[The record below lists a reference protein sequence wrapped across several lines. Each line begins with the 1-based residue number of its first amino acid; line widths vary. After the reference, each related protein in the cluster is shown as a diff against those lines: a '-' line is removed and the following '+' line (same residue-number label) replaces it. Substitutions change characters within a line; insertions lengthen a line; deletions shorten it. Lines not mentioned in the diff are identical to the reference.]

1 MRLVRTLQRI
11 GFVEVPGV
19 ITRGRTLN
27 AQSEVKP
34 VAVIDVGSNSV
45 RLVVFDA
52 ARRVSVPVFNE
63 KVLCGLGRGID
74 STGRLDLEGVELALD
89 ALQRFAVLT
98 HSMGVEDLTVIATAA
113 VREAEDGGE
122 FVQAVERRCGLKIKA
137 IPGEE
142 EARLSALGVLSAI
155 PEADGL
161 VGDLG
166 GGSFEVIRVQDGG
179 IHAHRTL
186 PIGPIRLANRD
197 EIDYATVL
205 KTIDDNL
212 AKIDWLGSARGKTFY
227 AVGGAWRALARI
239 HMNKTDYPLLV
250 AHHYEI
256 PGKQALTFAKT
267 MSNNDRGALDKFFR
281 GVSKK
286 RVGTIP
292 FAALLLRR
300 LIEQS
305 GISKVVISAYGL
317 REGCLFDRLPQYLK
331 TQDPLIDASRN
342 LAWMTGRATVDGEA
356 LFHWMTPAFPDESA
370 REQRLRRAACLLAD
384 LEWSEHP
391 DYRVEHALL
400 RILRYPMTGVDHP
413 GRAYMAL
420 AVASRH
426 AQVRE
431 RLYNKF
437 LKPIL
442 DKDEAKRARA
452 TGLAMRLGYTL
463 SGGVIAL
470 LEQSNI
476 RREGDTL
483 IFEMPESA
491 GVLVG
496 DTVQRRFRSLAKL
509 LRCEPRFLFVKPQ
522 REAAG
527 YVR

>member
-1 MRLVRTLQRI
+1 M
-11 GFVEVPGV
+11 PGV

-27 AQSEVKP
+27 AQAEVKP

-74 STGRLDLEGVELALD
+74 STGRLNPEGVELALD

-98 HSMGVEDLTVIATAA
+98 HSMGVADLTVIATAA
-113 VREAEDGGE
+113 VREAADGAD
-122 FVQAVERRCGLKIKA
+122 FVKTVERRCGLKVKPIS
-137 IPGEE
+137 GEE

-166 GGSFEVIRVQDGG
+166 GVSFEIGQVENGSF
-179 IHAHRTL
+179 HALTSL

-197 EIDYATVL
+197 GVDHVAAL
-205 KTIDDNL
+205 SAIDDYL
-212 AKIDWLGSARGKTFY
+212 TKIDWLESARGKTFY
-227 AVGGAWRALARI
+227 AVGGAWRAFARI
-239 HMNKTDYPLLV
+239 HMNLNDYPLLV

-256 PGKQALTFAKT
+256 PGREALAFANSV
-267 MSNNDRGALDKFFR
+267 SNDDRGKLDKFYG

-286 RVGTIP
+286 RIGTLP

-300 LIEQS
+300 MIEIS
-305 GISKVVISAYGL
+305 GVSKMMISAYGL
-317 REGCLFDRLPQYLK
+317 REGCLFDRLPRDMQSK
-331 TQDPLIDASRN
+331 DPLIDASRN
-342 LAWMTGRATVDGEA
+342 LAWMTGRVTVDGEA
-356 LFHWMTPAFPDESA
+356 LYHWMTPAFPDETT
-370 REQRLRRAACLLAD
+370 RERRLRRAACLLAD

-400 RILRYPMTGVDHP
+400 RILRYPMTGVDHA
-413 GRAYMAL
+413 GRAYMGL

-426 AQVRE
+426 AQVRK
-431 RLYNKF
+431 RLYDRF
-437 LKPIL
+437 LEPLL
-442 DKDEAKRARA
+442 DKSEAKRARA

-470 LEQSNI
+470 LEQSHI

-491 GVLVG
+491 GILVG

-509 LRCEPRFLFVKPQ
+509 LRCEPKFFFVKNL
-522 REAAG
+522 RKAA
-527 YVR
+527 R

>member
-1 MRLVRTLQRI
+1 M
-11 GFVEVPGV
+11 PGV
-19 ITRGRTLN
+19 ITRGRSLN
-27 AQSEVKP
+27 AQPQEKP

-74 STGRLDLEGVELALD
+74 STGRLNPEGVELAMD

-98 HSMGVEDLTVIATAA
+98 HSMGVDDLTVIATAA
-113 VREAEDGGE
+113 VREAEDGE
-122 FVQAVERRCGLKIKA
+122 DFAKAVERRCGLKVRP

-155 PEADGL
+155 PKADGL

-166 GGSFEVIRVQDGG
+166 GASFEVIRVEEGG
-179 IHAHRTL
+179 IHGHTTL
-186 PIGPIRLANRD
+186 PIGPIRLASR
-197 EIDYATVL
+197 EVMDYAAAL

-212 AKIDWLGSARGKTFY
+212 ANINWLDSARGKTFY
-227 AVGGAWRALARI
+227 AVGGAWRSFARI
-239 HMNKTDYPLLV
+239 HMNMTDYPLLV

-256 PGKQALTFAKT
+256 PGKQALAFAKT
-267 MSNNDRGALDKFFR
+267 VSNDDRGTLDKFFR

-286 RVGTIP
+286 RVGTLP

-300 LIEQS
+300 LIEKS

-317 REGCLFDRLPQYLK
+317 REGCLFDRLPHK
-331 TQDPLIDASRN
+331 VRTVDPLIDASRN

-356 LFHWMTPAFPDESA
+356 LYHWMTPAFPDETT
-370 REQRLRRAACLLAD
+370 RERRLRRAACLLAD

-400 RILRYPMTGVDHP
+400 RILRYPMVGVDHP

-431 RLYNKF
+431 RLYNKL
-437 LKPIL
+437 LKPLL
-442 DKDEAKRARA
+442 DKGEAKRARA

-470 LEQSNI
+470 LEQSHI

-491 GVLVG
+491 DVLVG

-509 LRCEPRFLFVKPQ
+509 LRCEPRFSFVKPQ
-522 REAAG
+522 RKAAG
-527 YVR
+527 